1 MIKPDLLQ
9 CFIAA
14 ADTGSFT
21 AAGKRVGKHLAT
33 VSGNIARLEDE
44 LGVLLFDRDGKYPQ
58 LTEAG
63 LNLYD
68 GAKVVVDSVERFS
81 RNASQLSLGLPAS
94 FTIVIDE
101 NMAFEPIAK
110 LVSKA
115 QQQWPYIRFSVFSK
129 GVDDIFAAVR
139 QGKVDLA
146 LTPTVEGNSQFYE
159 FQAIGHLNILLVCAK
174 SHPLAR
180 KRQVSNDE
188 LMAHTQ
194 ILSQSLT
201 DQQALYQ
208 VIKMSPTV
216 CFANG
221 YSNMMQLVE
230 SGVGWAMLGSVGGQM
245 PSTIT
250 VLQPEFLKTKMQ
262 LQYDLIWPKT
272 QPENEVHRFFQQG
285 IEQWF

>member
-94 FTIVIDE
+94 FTIAIDE

-115 QQQWPYIRFSVFSK
+115 QQQWPFIRFSVFSK